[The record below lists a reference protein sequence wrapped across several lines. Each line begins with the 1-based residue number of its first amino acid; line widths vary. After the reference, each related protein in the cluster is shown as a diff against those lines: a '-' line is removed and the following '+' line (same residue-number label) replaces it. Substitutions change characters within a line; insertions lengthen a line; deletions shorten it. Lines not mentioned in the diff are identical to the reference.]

1 MPPIVTSAEIE
12 RPAAE
17 VFAYAFDQ
25 VHWHDRATFH
35 FPTADEHRR
44 QYLNI
49 LDTATTRAPATA
61 GPRGRSRRRNLA
73 GDGQDDI

>member
-12 RPAAE
+12 SPPAE

-35 FPTADEHRR
+35 FRPPMSTGG
-44 QYLNI
+44 N
-49 LDTATTRAPATA
+49 T
-61 GPRGRSRRRNLA
+61 
-73 GDGQDDI
+73 